1 MNKIFVSVF
10 AMFLSCILIPDIAKA
25 KTAKDASPFTFE
37 IESEGENTCRITGI
51 RIKKDTGIS
60 VLKIP
65 GNINGKTVVSIGKGK
80 GVTSYSSSYYWNTF
94 LMYNGDSEEKWFWAS
109 EIKPY
114 KQREAQERRAEKIK
128 KIILPDSIREIRDTA
143 FAGLKGLKSIK
154 LSKNLTTIGK
164 CAFGDTSIR
173 GMRLPSKVT
182 AVGKQMFL
190 DSPIKEINI
199 PAKLKEGVPELART
213 TASWKRF
220 TVSKKNPYYKVKS
233 GLLFSKDGKILY
245 AMVKPKKNVRIPDNV
260 KRMDAFAFYKR
271 SPQSVYIGAGV
282 REMGGCSLSTKTR
295 CKVVLSPQN
304 RYLARSGM
312 CIYRKKKRELLVGIP
327 KGRVFR
333 ISRKVKKLVTNVSLV
348 GIGKKYKVRK
358 VYIPK
363 SVETIEY
370 GWGLGGFV
378 HKNCRY
384 YTERDY
390 WTFQP

>member
-1 MNKIFVSVF
+1 MKKSVIFIIL
-10 AMFLSCILIPDIAKA
+10 MFLSGILIPDIVQA
-25 KTAKDASPFTFE
+25 KTAKDSGPFTFE

-51 RIKKDTGIS
+51 RIIKDKGIS
-60 VLKIP
+60 KLEIP
-65 GNINGKTVVSIGKGK
+65 DTINGKVVVSIGEGK
-80 GVTSYSSSYYWNTF
+80 KTNQWNEEEDTNAF
-94 LMYNGDSEEKWFWAS
+94 FMHLPYDDDSGKLVWISDIEVQK
-109 EIKPY
+109 
-114 KQREAQERRAEKIK
+114 RRAEKIK
-128 KIILPDSIREIRDTA
+128 KIKLPYTIKEIKEFA

-154 LSKNLTTIGK
+154 LSKNLNKIGKSAFDCTSIRKLQLPVSLTTIGK
-164 CAFGDTSIR
+164 PLFYYKPRIED
-173 GMRLPSKVT
+173 
-182 AVGKQMFL
+182 
-190 DSPIKEINI
+190 INI

-390 WTFQP
+390 WTLYS